1 MDKRRARRLP
11 GLDSL
16 EYSVLL
22 VGLIVMVAFSFVSAV
37 YAFSVAWVMPII
49 FLALYMILRVLVPLR
64 GAEPGSAISATRSPR
79 WSDGLTRC
87 RSACPPRPFS
97 PHRQQRVLREPH
109 RAGADHR
116 SHRVDVTYFR
126 TVPPSAF
133 AQEKSQQYFRSL
145 LE

>member
-49 FLALYMILRVLVPLR
+49 FLAAVDVNPVRAVIAP
-64 GAEPGSAISATRSPR
+64 AEPS
-79 WSDGLTRC
+79 
-87 RSACPPRPFS
+87 
-97 PHRQQRVLREPH
+97 V
-109 RAGADHR
+109 
-116 SHRVDVTYFR
+116 
-126 TVPPSAF
+126 
-133 AQEKSQQYFRSL
+133 
-145 LE
+145 